1 MLDKEIRTAILAL
14 YREGHSKREIAKS
27 LGVSRNTIKVVI
39 KSGESSARSLER
51 ASQLDSCLEEI
62 KSLYAKCNGNIV
74 RVQEK
79 LKDGGCETSY
89 STLTWFCREHG
100 IGVEEKIP
108 TRRIVTAPGE
118 EMQHD
123 TSPYN
128 IEIGSKKV
136 KRHCASLVLGYS
148 RMLFI
153 RFYSKFDRFHCKLF
167 LTEAFQYFG
176 GTCQHCVIDNTHIVI
191 ACGTGRLAQISPEME
206 AFEKRFNFKFI
217 AHELGHANRSG
228 KVERPFW
235 YIEKNFLAGRRFK
248 DDDDLNRQA
257 LEWMEKIANPRQM
270 RELKATPLELFASE
284 KTVLTPLPLY
294 VPEVYRI
301 WQRTVNSYGCIALH
315 EMKYPAPSS
324 YIGKELIVRE
334 TKDKVILLDGSKEI
348 AVHAKKIEGTP
359 AIAQEVRIHKLH
371 RQKQAQ
377 LSEEVKLKA
386 LGKEMQSYLEALKSE
401 RGSRYVWSV
410 KKLYH
415 LLCQYKAEDLLLAV
429 SRARAHQ
436 LFDVRRIE
444 TILLQ
449 EIAQRDYFLPL
460 SFDPEDYEHLPE
472 YQQGATTP
480 QPDIES
486 YSREENPDDRK
497 NP

>member
-1 MLDKEIRTAILAL
+1 M
-14 YREGHSKREIAKS
+14 
-27 LGVSRNTIKVVI
+27 
-39 KSGESSARSLER
+39 
-51 ASQLDSCLEEI
+51 
-62 KSLYAKCNGNIV
+62 
-74 RVQEK
+74 
-79 LKDGGCETSY
+79 
-89 STLTWFCREHG
+89 
-100 IGVEEKIP
+100 
-108 TRRIVTAPGE
+108 
-118 EMQHD
+118 
-123 TSPYN
+123 
-128 IEIGSKKV
+128 
-136 KRHCASLVLGYS
+136 
-148 RMLFI
+148 
-153 RFYSKFDRFHCKLF
+153 
-167 LTEAFQYFG
+167 
-176 GTCQHCVIDNTHIVI
+176 
-191 ACGTGRLAQISPEME
+191 AQVSPEIE
-206 AFEKRFNFKFI
+206 AFEKRFNFKFV
-217 AHELGHANRSG
+217 AHEIGDCNRKG

-235 YIEKNFLAGRRFK
+235 YIERNFLAGRRFK

-270 RELKATPLELFASE
+270 RELKATPLELFALE

-359 AIAQEVRIHKLH
+359 AIAQEVRTHKLH
-371 RQKQAQ
+371 RQKQAHI
-377 LSEEVKLKA
+377 SEEVKLKA

-401 RGSRYVWSV
+401 RGLRYVWSV

-415 LLCQYKAEDLLLAV
+415 LLCQYKAEDLLVAV
-429 SRARAHQ
+429 SRASSHR

-480 QPDIES
+480 QPDVES
-486 YSREENPDDRK
+486 YPREENPDDRK